1 MPQYKSIPNQFPPK
15 AHCNPSLYWLFV
27 VTDSQRLSQ
36 SEERNPSSP
45 RGIRSELFV
54 KA

>member
-1 MPQYKSIPNQFPPK
+1 MPQYKSIPNQFSQK

-27 VTDSQRLSQ
+27 VTDSQRQSQ
-36 SEERNPSSP
+36 SEERNLSSP
-45 RGIRSELFV
+45 MGIRLELFV